1 MVLLS
6 LSACKS
12 SKSKS
17 QPPTSPGG
25 GVPLAGHSSNGLN
38 LGLRDG
44 SSWQVQPVG
53 QGKVL
58 RWLPGDPIL
67 VQRITHPVFPFQLI
81 NQRTHQ
87 ATLARFTGRA
97 NNGR

>member
-1 MVLLS
+1 MVMLS

-12 SKSKS
+12 SKTKA
-17 QPPTSPGG
+17 SPSAG
-25 GVPLAGHSSNGLN
+25 GVSLAGHSSNGLN

-58 RWLPGDPIL
+58 HWLPDDPIL
-67 VQRITHPVFPFQLI
+67 VERITHPVFPFRLL
-81 NQRTHQ
+81 NQRTQQ
-87 ATLARFTGRA
+87 ATLARFTGR
-97 NNGR
+97 N